1 MTASPAADAP
11 FQPSLVLDFWFDAA
25 NQPFWFEKNAD
36 FDAAFTGRLL
46 PAHEAA
52 VAGRLRAWEDSAEGV
67 LALCI
72 LLDQLPRNAFRGQ
85 ARAFASD
92 AEARRVARIALE
104 RGDDLKATPE
114 QRLFL
119 YLPFEHSEELADQ
132 YLSEAL
138 FTALGNAYLLDYARR
153 HREVVERFG
162 RFPHRNQ
169 AVGRA
174 STPEEAAF
182 LQQPGS
188 SF

>member
-1 MTASPAADAP
+1 MTDSPSP
-11 FQPSLVLDFWFDAA
+11 GLVLDFWFDPA
-25 NQPFWFEKNAD
+25 NRPFWFEKSEA

-46 PAHEAA
+46 PLHEAA
-52 VAGRLRAWEDSAEGV
+52 LAGRLRAWEESAAGV

-92 AEARRVARIALE
+92 GEARRIARIALK
-104 RGDDLKATPE
+104 RGDDLAATPD

-119 YLPFEHSEELADQ
+119 YLPFEHSELLADQ

-138 FTALGNAYLLDYARR
+138 FAALGDPGLLDYARR
-153 HREVVERFG
+153 HREIVERFG
-162 RFPHRNQ
+162 RFPHRN
-169 AVGRA
+169 AALDRA
-174 STPEEAAF
+174 STAEEEAF
-182 LQQPGS
+182 LRQPGS